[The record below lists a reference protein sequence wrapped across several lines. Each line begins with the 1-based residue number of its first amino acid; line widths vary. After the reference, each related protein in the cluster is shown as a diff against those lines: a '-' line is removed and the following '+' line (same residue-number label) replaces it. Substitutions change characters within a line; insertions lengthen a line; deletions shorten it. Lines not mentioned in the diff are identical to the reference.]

1 MNVYMSKLT
10 FGYDDK
16 GAVTDA
22 IVGFNGMDND
32 GQYTDSNV
40 KVLPADLPEG
50 QTFDTVNNKALI
62 ELGRTKLINYLKP
75 AASK

>member
-10 FGYDDK
+10 FEYDDK
-16 GAVTDA
+16 GTVTDA
-22 IVGFNGMDND
+22 IVGFNGMDNN

-40 KVLPADLPEG
+40 KVLSADLPQG
-50 QTFDTVNNKALI
+50 QTFDSVNNKDLI
-62 ELGRTKLINYLKP
+62 EAGRIKLINYLKP